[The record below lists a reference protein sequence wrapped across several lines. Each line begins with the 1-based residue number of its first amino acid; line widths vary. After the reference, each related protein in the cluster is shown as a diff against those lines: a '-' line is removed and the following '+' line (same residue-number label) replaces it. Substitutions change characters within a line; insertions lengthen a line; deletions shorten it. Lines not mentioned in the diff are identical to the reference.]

1 MRRAALHL
9 CEVHG
14 DHYNE
19 PAVGYFTCTT
29 IFKAIVFLFACEEC
43 REWWLTRHPD
53 GEWTELPP
61 APAPMVAAP
70 RAPRAIRARAGA
82 QVRDRTSR

>member
-29 IFKAIVFLFACEEC
+29 IFKATAFLFACEEC
-43 REWWLTRHPD
+43 RAWWITRHPD
-53 GEWTELPP
+53 ATWIPQDPESPP
-61 APAPMVAAP
+61 PVGTA
-70 RAPRAIRARAGA
+70 RAPRVIRARAA
-82 QVRDRTSR
+82 QRTSR